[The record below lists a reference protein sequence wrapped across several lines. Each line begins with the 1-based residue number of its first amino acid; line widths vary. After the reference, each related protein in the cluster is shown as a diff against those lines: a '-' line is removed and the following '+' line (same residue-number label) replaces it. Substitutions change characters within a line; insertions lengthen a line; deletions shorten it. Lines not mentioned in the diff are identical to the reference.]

1 LVEVRPDQNR
11 VDDTGKKGVF
21 TYYLELAARSLRQRP
36 GLTAL
41 MILAIGFGVA
51 ASMTT
56 YSVFRGL
63 SADPIPWKSSQLF
76 VPQIDAWGPD
86 HRENGEPPT
95 TLTYIDAMA
104 LMRQHRALRQ
114 SAIIP
119 MWRAIMP
126 PRTSQDNGL
135 IDTRGYAVY
144 SDFFP
149 MLDVPFHYGSGWS
162 KDDDASQIP
171 VVVISDHFNEQIF
184 GGGNSVGKT
193 IAIDNHDYRVVGVIK
208 YWNPQPEFF
217 ALVRYE
223 RAEPDFF
230 LPLSFEVAAN
240 VISQTHADCKDGPYS
255 GSDLAAL
262 LRSDCMWLSYMVELD
277 NPTAVRAYREYL
289 DAYASEQQQLGRF
302 QWRPN
307 NRLRDVPAFLDY
319 QHVVPSNTRLSLLVA
334 LGLLV
339 VCLVNTVALLL
350 AKFLGRSGEIA
361 VRRALG
367 ASRAAIYAQFLTEAA
382 VIGAGGGLLGLLFTA
397 IGVLEVGVVMPAHLA
412 ALARIDPTLLMLT
425 LLLAVT
431 ATLLAA
437 VYPTYRASC
446 VPPALQLKTP

>member
-1 LVEVRPDQNR
+1 M
-11 VDDTGKKGVF
+11 F
-21 TYYLELAARSLRQRP
+21 TYNLELAARSLRRSP
-36 GLTAL
+36 GLTGL

-63 SADPIPWKSSQLF
+63 SADPIPWKSSELF
-76 VPQIDAWGPD
+76 VPQIDAWGPE

-95 TLTYIDAMA
+95 TLTYVDAMN
-104 LMRQHRALRQ
+104 LMRQHRASRQ

-119 MWRAIMP
+119 MFRSIMP
-126 PRTSQDNGL
+126 PRTNQDNSL
-135 IDTRGYAVY
+135 IETRGYAVY

-193 IAIDNHDYRVVGVIK
+193 IAIDNNDYRVVGVIK
-208 YWNPQPEFF
+208 HWNPQPEFF
-217 ALVRYE
+217 ALVGYQG
-223 RAEPDFF
+223 AEPDFF
-230 LPLSFEVAAN
+230 LPVTFEVTNN
-240 VISQTHADCKDGPYS
+240 VINQTHADCKDGRPYS
-255 GSDLAAL
+255 GGDFPAL
-262 LRSDCMWLSYMVELD
+262 LRSDCVWLSYMVELD
-277 NPTAVRAYREYL
+277 NPTAVRAYRQYL

-302 QWRPN
+302 QWRAN
-307 NRLRDVPAFLDY
+307 NCLHDVTAFLDY

-334 LGLLV
+334 QGLLV

-397 IGVLEVGVVMPAHLA
+397 IGVLRVGVVMPAHLA
-412 ALARIDPTLLMLT
+412 ALARIDPALLMLT

-437 VYPTYRASC
+437 LYPTYRASR

>member
-1 LVEVRPDQNR
+1 
-11 VDDTGKKGVF
+11 VF
-21 TYYLELAARSLRQRP
+21 TYNLELAVRSLRRSP
-36 GLTAL
+36 GLTGL

-51 ASMTT
+51 ASMTM

-63 SADPIPWKSSQLF
+63 SADPIPWKSSHLF
-76 VPQIDAWGPD
+76 VPQIDAWGPE

-95 TLTYIDAMA
+95 TLTYVDAMN
-104 LMRQHRALRQ
+104 LMRQHRASRQ

-119 MWRAIMP
+119 MFRSIMP
-126 PRTSQDNGL
+126 PRTNQDNSL
-135 IDTRGYAVY
+135 IDTRGYAVH

-149 MLDVPFHYGSGWS
+149 MLDVPFHYGSGWGR
-162 KDDDASQIP
+162 DDDETP
-171 VVVISDHFNEQIF
+171 VVVISDHFNEQMF

-193 IAIDNHDYRVVGVIK
+193 LAIDNKDYRVVGVITH
-208 YWNPQPEFF
+208 WNPQPEFF
-217 ALVRYE
+217 ALVQYE
-223 RAEPDFF
+223 PAEPDFF
-230 LPLSFEVAAN
+230 LPVTFEVTNN
-240 VISQTHADCKDGPYS
+240 VINQTHADCKDGPYS
-255 GSDLAAL
+255 GSDFPAL
-262 LRSDCMWLSYMVELD
+262 LRSDCVWFPFMVEID
-277 NPTAVRAYREYL
+277 KPEAVQAYRQYL

-302 QWRPN
+302 QWKPN
-307 NRLRDVPAFLDY
+307 NRLRDVPEFLDY

-367 ASRAAIYAQFLTEAA
+367 ASRSALYAQFLTEAA

-437 VYPTYRASC
+437 VYPTYRASR

>member
-1 LVEVRPDQNR
+1 M
-11 VDDTGKKGVF
+11 F
-21 TYYLELAARSLRQRP
+21 TYYLELAVRSLRRSP
-36 GLTAL
+36 GLTGL

-56 YSVFRGL
+56 YSIFRGL

-95 TLTYIDAMA
+95 TLTYIDAMN
-104 LMRQHRALRQ
+104 LIRQHRASRQ

-119 MWRAIMP
+119 MFRSIMP
-126 PRTSQDNGL
+126 PRTNQDNSQ
-135 IDTRGYAVY
+135 IETRGYAVH

-149 MLDVPFHYGSGWS
+149 MLDLPFHYGSGWS
-162 KDDDASQIP
+162 RDDDATP
-171 VVVISDHFNEQIF
+171 VVVIGDHFNEQIF

-193 IAIDNHDYRVVGVIK
+193 IAIDNRDYRVVGVVK
-208 YWNPQPEFF
+208 HWNPQPEFF
-217 ALVRYE
+217 ALVGYQ

-230 LPLSFEVAAN
+230 LPVTFEVTNN
-240 VISQTHADCKDGPYS
+240 VINQTHADCKDGPYS
-255 GSDLAAL
+255 GSDFPAL
-262 LRSDCMWLSYMVELD
+262 LRSECVWFPFMVEID
-277 NPTAVRAYREYL
+277 KPEAVQAYRQYL

-302 QWRPN
+302 QWKPN
-307 NRLRDVPAFLDY
+307 NRLRDVPEFLDY

-334 LGLLV
+334 LGLLI

-367 ASRAAIYAQFLTEAA
+367 ASRSALYAQFLTEAA

-397 IGVLEVGVVMPAHLA
+397 IGVVEVGVVMPAHLA

-437 VYPTYRASC
+437 IYPTYRASR

>member
-1 LVEVRPDQNR
+1 M
-11 VDDTGKKGVF
+11 F
-21 TYYLELAARSLRQRP
+21 TYYLELAVRSLRRRP
-36 GLTAL
+36 GLTGL
-41 MILAIGFGVA
+41 MILAIAFGVS

-63 SADPIPWKSSQLF
+63 SADPIPWKSSHLF
-76 VPQIDAWGPD
+76 VPQIDAWGPE
-86 HRENGEPPT
+86 HRENGEPPM
-95 TLTYIDAMA
+95 TLTYIDAMN
-104 LMRQHRALRQ
+104 LMRQHRASRQ

-119 MWRAIMP
+119 MFRSIMP
-126 PRTSQDNGL
+126 PRTNQDNSQ
-135 IDTRGYAVY
+135 IETRGYAVH
-144 SDFFP
+144 SEFFP
-149 MLDVPFHYGSGWS
+149 MLDLPFHYGSGWS
-162 KDDDASQIP
+162 RDDDAIP
-171 VVVISDHFNEQIF
+171 VAVISDHFNEQMF

-193 IAIDNHDYRVVGVIK
+193 IAIDNKDYRVVGVIK
-208 YWNPQPEFF
+208 HWNPQPEFF
-217 ALVRYE
+217 ALVGYQ

-230 LPLSFEVAAN
+230 LPVTFEVTNN
-240 VISQTHADCKDGPYS
+240 VINQTHADCKDGPYS
-255 GSDLAAL
+255 GSDFPAL
-262 LRSDCMWLSYMVELD
+262 LRSECVWFPFMVEID
-277 NPTAVRAYREYL
+277 KPEAVQAYRQYL

-302 QWRPN
+302 QWKPN
-307 NRLRDVPAFLDY
+307 NRLRDVPEFLDH

-367 ASRAAIYAQFLTEAA
+367 ASRSALYAQFLTEAA

-397 IGVLEVGVVMPAHLA
+397 FGVLEVGVVMPAHLA

-437 VYPTYRASC
+437 IYPTYRASR

>member
-1 LVEVRPDQNR
+1 M
-11 VDDTGKKGVF
+11 F
-21 TYYLELAARSLRQRP
+21 TYYLELAVRSLRRSP

-76 VPQIDAWGPD
+76 VPQIDAWGPE

-95 TLTYIDAMA
+95 TLTYVDAMA
-104 LMRQHRALRQ
+104 LMRQHRASRQ

-119 MWRAIMP
+119 MFRSIMP
-126 PRTSQDNGL
+126 PRTNQDNSQ
-135 IDTRGYAVY
+135 IETRGYAVQ

-149 MLDVPFHYGSGWS
+149 MLDVPFHYGSGWGR
-162 KDDDASQIP
+162 DDDAIP
-171 VVVISDHFNEQIF
+171 VVVISDHFNEQMF

-193 IAIDNHDYRVVGVIK
+193 IAIDNRDYRVAGVIK
-208 YWNPQPEFF
+208 HWNPQPEFF
-217 ALVRYE
+217 ALVGYQ

-230 LPLSFEVAAN
+230 LPVTFEVTNN
-240 VISQTHADCKDGPYS
+240 VINQTHADCKDGPYS
-255 GSDLAAL
+255 GSDFPAL
-262 LRSDCMWLSYMVELD
+262 LRSECVWFPFMVEID
-277 NPTAVRAYREYL
+277 KPEAVQAYRQYL

-302 QWRPN
+302 QWRAN

-334 LGLLV
+334 LGLLI

-367 ASRAAIYAQFLTEAA
+367 ASRSALYAQFLTEAA

-412 ALARIDPTLLMLT
+412 ALARIDPTLLLLT

-437 VYPTYRASC
+437 IYPTYRASR

>member
-1 LVEVRPDQNR
+1 MTQ
-11 VDDTGKKGVF
+11 GKKGVF
-21 TYYLELAARSLRQRP
+21 TYYLELAVRSLRRSP

-76 VPQIDAWGPD
+76 VPQIDAWGPE

-95 TLTYIDAMA
+95 TLTYIDAMN
-104 LMRQHRALRQ
+104 LMRQHRASRQ

-119 MWRAIMP
+119 MFRSIMP
-126 PRTSQDNGL
+126 PRTSQDNSQ
-135 IDTRGYAVY
+135 IETRGYAVH

-149 MLDVPFHYGSGWS
+149 MLDLPFHYGSGWS
-162 KDDDASQIP
+162 RDDDAIP
-171 VVVISDHFNEQIF
+171 VVVISDHFNEQMF

-193 IAIDNHDYRVVGVIK
+193 IAIDNKDYRVVGVIK
-208 YWNPQPEFF
+208 HWNPQPEFF
-217 ALVRYE
+217 ALVGYQ

-230 LPLSFEVAAN
+230 LPVTFEVTNN
-240 VISQTHADCKDGPYS
+240 VINQTHADCKDGPYS
-255 GSDLAAL
+255 GSDFPAL
-262 LRSDCMWLSYMVELD
+262 LRSECVWFPFMVEID
-277 NPTAVRAYREYL
+277 KPEAVQAYRQYL

-302 QWRPN
+302 QWKPN
-307 NRLRDVPAFLDY
+307 NRLHDVPAFLDY

-367 ASRAAIYAQFLTEAA
+367 ASRSALYGQFLTEAA

-412 ALARIDPTLLMLT
+412 ALARIDPMLLMLT

-437 VYPTYRASC
+437 VYPTYRASR
-446 VPPALQLKTP
+446 VPPALQLKAP

>member
-1 LVEVRPDQNR
+1 
-11 VDDTGKKGVF
+11 VF
-21 TYYLELAARSLRQRP
+21 TYYLELAVRSLRRSP

-41 MILAIGFGVA
+41 MILTIGFGVA

-56 YSVFRGL
+56 FSVFRGV
-63 SADPIPWKSSQLF
+63 SADPIPWKSSRLF
-76 VPQIDAWGPD
+76 VPQIDAWGPE

-95 TLTYIDAMA
+95 TLTYVDAMA
-104 LMRQHRALRQ
+104 LMRQHRASRQ

-119 MWRAIMP
+119 MFRSIMP
-126 PRTSQDNGL
+126 PRSNQDNSQ
-135 IDTRGYAVY
+135 IETRGYAVQ

-149 MLDVPFHYGSGWS
+149 MLDVPFHYGSGWGR
-162 KDDDASQIP
+162 DDDATP
-171 VVVISDHFNEQIF
+171 LVVISDHFNEQMF

-193 IAIDNHDYRVVGVIK
+193 IAIDNKDYRVVGIIK
-208 YWNPQPEFF
+208 HWNPQPEFF
-217 ALVRYE
+217 ALVGYQ

-230 LPLSFEVAAN
+230 LPVTFEVTNNAIN
-240 VISQTHADCKDGPYS
+240 QTHADCKNGPYS
-255 GSDLAAL
+255 GSDFPAL
-262 LRSDCMWLSYMVELD
+262 LRSECVWFPFLVEID
-277 NPTAVRAYREYL
+277 KPEAVQAYRQYL

-302 QWRPN
+302 QWKPN
-307 NRLRDVPAFLDY
+307 NRLRDVPEFLDY
-319 QHVVPSNTRLSLLVA
+319 LHVVPSNTRLSLLVA
-334 LGLLV
+334 QGLLV

-367 ASRAAIYAQFLTEAA
+367 ASRSALYAQFLTEAA

-412 ALARIDPTLLMLT
+412 ALARIDPTLLLLT

-437 VYPTYRASC
+437 IYPTYRASR